1 MFNSGM
7 WGGEGSRSCTG
18 DEHEATR
25 LYPGITQ
32 EGSTQVDAPCPA
44 GPTTD
49 VKVVTEQKDGLAVA
63 I

>member
-1 MFNSGM
+1 M
-7 WGGEGSRSCTG
+7 
-18 DEHEATR
+18 R